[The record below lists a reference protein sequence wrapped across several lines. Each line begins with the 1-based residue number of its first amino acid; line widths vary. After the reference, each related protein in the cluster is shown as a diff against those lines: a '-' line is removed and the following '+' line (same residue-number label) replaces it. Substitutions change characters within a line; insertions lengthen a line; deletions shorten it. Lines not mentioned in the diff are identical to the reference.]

1 MPKLKTKSSAKKR
14 FKVTATRKVMM
25 AAGHKRHNMRKRP
38 NRMLRQARGF
48 QQVSAGHAAK
58 ILKHF
63 LPYA

>member
-1 MPKLKTKSSAKKR
+1 
-14 FKVTATRKVMM
+14 M

-38 NRMLRQARGF
+38 NRMLRQAKGF
-48 QQVSAGHAAK
+48 KGVTPGHAAK

>member
-1 MPKLKTKSSAKKR
+1 MPKMKTKSSAKKR
-14 FKVTATRKVMM
+14 FKVTGTGKVRM

-48 QQVSAGHAAK
+48 KGVTPGHAAK